1 MRKYELIASVVV
13 SLILGLGIVLILSGG
28 NISVYKPTEA
38 MQTETPIVHSD
49 TKPISTAFTGTAPTS
64 TPTTLPVVVSSRKG
78 EDLDDLLLLYDST
91 RSNSFDNNFYTIAK
105 FYGLLCKV
113 VSLDT
118 TDITDETLRDP
129 QGNYYKLVGISAA
142 NLLRIPPILSENEI
156 KALKSAISAGGI
168 NLLIS
173 GVDSGLDPA
182 ALSELTDGAV
192 YDATQPQDSER
203 DWLVSSALPEITR
216 EFSGQTITSTSKAR
230 QGDFALL
237 VEQPTTTLISSKDNM
252 GAEYPVFIRW
262 NNGGGSIF
270 IDSGERGKS
279 LDKLPLR
286 EIYYDSSNFSNI
298 LPTMLTLR
306 YAAGEEAW
314 HNNHNYANLTLDDPT
329 LTEPFYDLSYPA
341 LLREMNTHNFHTT
354 IALIP
359 AKWQSFNFDVV
370 TLFQLHPDRFSLVQH
385 GNNHDG
391 YEFYRYSLTT
401 NDPKDDPNF
410 RARPLAE
417 QEEDIIEG
425 FKQLKRL
432 SDILGIPFDPVMIFP
447 YGISPEPTLV
457 LLKKYNYLA
466 TVNAQDLPL
475 DATRPDTWDY
485 GMYPAEMH
493 WGNFPTLTR
502 RHPGTYQPFQPD
514 IQPFIF
520 DLFIDKPA
528 LFYSHAYEDELFAD
542 GIAAFDPVAD
552 QMNRLA
558 GGVEW
563 RSLGYILTHLYREK
577 TNDDG
582 SVDVRMYTNH
592 LLLKNDT
599 QYERTYHISKQETL
613 NVPINTLSINGQEF
627 PFRKENDLLL
637 VDVQVPADLSI
648 QILIQYG
655 D

>member
-1 MRKYELIASVVV
+1 MRKQELIASVVV
-13 SLILGLGIVLILSGG
+13 SLILGLGMVLILSGG

-38 MQTETPIVHSD
+38 MQTETPIVHPD
-49 TKPISTAFTGTAPTS
+49 TKPTSTAFTGTAATS

-105 FYGLLCKV
+105 YYGLLCKV

-118 TDITDETLRDP
+118 TNITDETLRDP

-142 NLLRIPPILSENEI
+142 NLLRVPPILSENEI
-156 KALKSAISAGGI
+156 KALKFAISAGGI

-173 GVDSGLDPA
+173 GVNSGLDPA

-192 YDATQPQDSER
+192 YDATQPQDSKR

-237 VEQPTTTLISSKDNM
+237 VEQPTATLISSKDNM

-298 LPTMLTLR
+298 LPTMLALR

-314 HNNHNYANLTLDDPT
+314 HNNHNYANLTLDGPT
-329 LTEPFYDLSYPA
+329 LTEPFHNLSYPA
-341 LLREMNTHNFHTT
+341 LLREMDAHNFHTT

-391 YEFYRYSLTT
+391 YEFYRYSLTV

-410 RARPLAE
+410 RARPL
-417 QEEDIIEG
+417 
-425 FKQLKRL
+425 KRL
-432 SDILGIPFDPVMIFP
+432 SDILGIPSDPVMIFP

-466 TVNAQDLPL
+466 TVNQQDLPL
-475 DATRPDTWDY
+475 DATRPSTWDY
-485 GMYPAEMH
+485 GMYPAEMYY
-493 WGNFPTLTR
+493 GNFPTLTR
-502 RHPGTYQPFQPD
+502 RQPGTYQPFQPD

-520 DLFIDKPA
+520 DLFVDKPA

-542 GIAAFDPVAD
+542 GIDAFDPVAD

-563 RSLGYILTHLYREK
+563 QSLDYIVKHLYLEK
-577 TNDDG
+577 RNDDG
-582 SVDVRMYTNH
+582 SMDVRMYAND
-592 LLLKNDT
+592 LILKNEYDSE
-599 QYERTYHISKQETL
+599 QVYHFSKEEIL
-613 NVPINTLSINGQEF
+613 NVPIARLTVNDQEF
-627 PFRKENDLLL
+627 PYYMEKDLLKL
-637 VDVQVPADLSI
+637 DVRIPASTFI
-648 QILIQYG
+648 EIEIRYG
-655 D
+655 N